1 MSHVRPLAASLVA
14 LALLGAAA
22 PLPAAA
28 QLVEAKVLGR
38 AAAGQALAAA
48 EAEARRNGWNVS
60 IAVVD
65 GAGSLV
71 AFLRMDDASPA
82 SVDLSQGKARTA
94 ARFRRPSKAL
104 EETIAGGR
112 VAFTAVEGITPIE
125 GGVPIVVDGKVV
137 GAVGVSGVT
146 SQQDAVVATAGA
158 NAVAGAAPPGR

>member
-112 VAFTAVEGITPIE
+112 VAFTAVEGK
-125 GGVPIVVDGKVV
+125 VPQGMIFVPYGPPTCQLMGQYTDGT
-137 GAVGVSGVT
+137 GMPT
-146 SQQDAVVATAGA
+146 SKGWEVEVEPLG
-158 NAVAGAAPPGR
+158 